1 MMNGKG
7 TATKDEASA
16 ESFVADLVPAQHD
29 NMEKINDEYLLK
41 KSKKNKKNSRKIDN
55 FLFSRTGLGLCD
67 IRSYDYDRT
76 DITDI
81 TDMDRYV
88 PI

>member
-41 KSKKNKKNSRKIDN
+41 KSKINN
-55 FLFSRTGLGLCD
+55 
-67 IRSYDYDRT
+67 
-76 DITDI
+76 
-81 TDMDRYV
+81 
-88 PI
+88 